1 MTQTTFIES
10 CGFEVSR
17 IWEAYGTERYYAG
30 LYKMAHR
37 ITDIKGGLSPSG
49 LDDRDGRARAGQAEI
64 IPESAESDDRQD
76 LGVSPLAELEKALEG
91 REFSLERHRFL
102 LLLRF
107 LLVNLVGFA
116 LLGAAYL
123 QGWVGKALASDSTGM
138 VVLIF
143 GLFVVGLV
151 LCGWKVWRASSE
163 LNQIKA
169 FDPLRPSRVGGY
181 LSAIRLRT
189 AESRSITA
197 ELLKLKLSNRI
208 GVVRQIANSLVLLGL
223 IGTVVGFIIALSGV
237 DVDLAAD
244 VNSVGPMISTLI
256 GGMSVALYTTL
267 VGAVLNIWLMV
278 NYRLLLNGTVN
289 LVTSVVELGERYA
302 RD

>member
-1 MTQTTFIES
+1 
-10 CGFEVSR
+10 
-17 IWEAYGTERYYAG
+17 
-30 LYKMAHR
+30 MAHR
-37 ITDIKGGLSPSG
+37 ITDITGGISSGGLDG
-49 LDDRDGRARAGQAEI
+49 GDGRARVEQAEI
-64 IPESAESDDRQD
+64 ISESTESDDRQD

-91 REFSLERHRFL
+91 REFSLDRRRFL

-123 QGWVGKALASDSTGM
+123 QGWVDKALASDSTGM

-151 LCGWKVWRASSE
+151 LCGWKIWRASSE

-169 FDPLRPSRVGGY
+169 FDPLRPSRVSGY

-256 GGMSVALYTTL
+256 GDMSVALYTTL